1 MERQSARAILER
13 LVSFPTVSSSPN
25 LDIAEWI
32 QAYLAG
38 VGVESSL
45 EFDESG
51 GKAGVCALVGPRVS
65 GGVVLSGHTD
75 VVPVDGQ
82 EWKTD
87 PWQVVE
93 RDGYLYGRGT
103 CDMKGFIAAV
113 LSEVPAM
120 LAAPMAR
127 PVQLAFSR
135 DEEIGCLGAPGLIAR
150 MRRSLPPA
158 SAAIIGEPTMMRVAS
173 AHKGTLALKVRVR
186 GREAHSSMM
195 HKGVSA
201 VMVAARLVEW
211 ANRRNAE
218 IHRAAVAAPAAEF
231 DPPHT
236 TLHVG
241 RIRGGTAQNITAR
254 ECRFE
259 LEVRCVPGDST
270 ARWAD
275 RFRAYARRVEAGIR
289 KRAPEA
295 AIEIETWFDVPPLA
309 PEKDGLAESIARRL
323 TGDNGVH
330 AMSYGTEAGQFQER
344 GYSTV
349 VCGPGDIREA
359 HKPNEHISTAQLG
372 EAGAFV
378 RGLVAELCG

>member
-13 LVSFPTVSSSPN
+13 LVAFPTVSSSSN

-32 QAYLAG
+32 QAYLAAL
-38 VGVESSL
+38 GVESSL

-51 GKAGVCALVGPRVS
+51 GKAGLCALIGPRVAD
-65 GGVVLSGHTD
+65 GVALSGHTD
-75 VVPVDGQ
+75 VVPIDGQ
-82 EWKTD
+82 EWRTD
-87 PWQVVE
+87 PWKVVE
-93 RDGYLYGRGT
+93 RDGCLYGRGT

-113 LSEVPAM
+113 LSEVPSM

-173 AHKGTLALKVRVR
+173 AHKGTLALTVRVR

-201 VMVAARLVEW
+201 VMVAARLVDW

-218 IHRAAVAAPAAEF
+218 IRRAAAAAPAAEF
-231 DPPHT
+231 DPPYT

-241 RIRGGTAQNITAR
+241 RIRGGTAQNIIAR

-275 RFRAYARRVEAGIR
+275 RFRSYARRVEAGIR

-309 PEKDGLAESIARRL
+309 PEQDGLAESIARRL
-323 TGDNGVH
+323 TGDNGTH

-344 GYSTV
+344 GYSAV

-359 HKPNEHISTAQLG
+359 HKPNEHISIAQLR

-378 RGLVAELCG
+378 RGLIAELCG